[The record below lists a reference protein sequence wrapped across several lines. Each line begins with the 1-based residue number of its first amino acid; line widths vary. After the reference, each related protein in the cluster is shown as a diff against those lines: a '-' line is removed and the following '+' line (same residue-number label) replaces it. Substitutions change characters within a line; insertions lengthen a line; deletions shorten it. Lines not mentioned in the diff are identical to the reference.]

1 MYSKLKIYSFKG
13 LEVRTVEIDGKPWFV
28 VRDLCA
34 GLEIGRS
41 GTNANDVAK
50 RLLKSSELRKEFI
63 PTTFCRGSLKQNTER
78 KMLLTNES
86 GVYALIMRSNKP
98 EAQEFRFWVTSEVLP
113 SLNNTGSYTMS
124 QKSQEVQSTAGNGML
139 ELPDAMEGVKVSLT
153 LTGEI
158 GQMRGIIGALLGQ

>member
-1 MYSKLKIYSFKG
+1 MYSNLKIYSFKG
-13 LEVRTVEIDGKPWFV
+13 LEVRTVEIDGEYWFV

-34 GLEIGRS
+34 GLDIGRS

-50 RLLKSSELRKEFI
+50 RALKCSELRKEFI

-98 EAQEFRFWVTSEVLP
+98 DAQDFRHWVTNEVLP
-113 SLNNTGSYTMS
+113 SIRKTGSYTMS
-124 QKSQEVQSTAGNGML
+124 QKSQEVHPTAGNGML
-139 ELPDAMEGVKVSLT
+139 ELPDAMDGVRVSLT
-153 LTGEI
+153 LTGDI
-158 GQMRGIIGALLGQ
+158 DKLRGIIGVLLGQ

>member
-1 MYSKLKIYSFKG
+1 MYSNLKIYSFKG
-13 LEVRTVEIDGKPWFV
+13 LEVRTVEIDGEYWFV

-34 GLEIGRS
+34 GLDIGRS

-50 RLLKSSELRKEFI
+50 RALKCSELRKEFI
-63 PTTFCRGSLKQNTER
+63 PTTFIGRNVKRVAER

-98 EAQEFRFWVTSEVLP
+98 EAQEFRHWVTSEVLP
-113 SLNNTGSYTMS
+113 SIRKTGSYTMP
-124 QKSQEVQSTAGNGML
+124 QVSQEAQPTAVEN
-139 ELPDAMEGVKVSLT
+139 ELVLPKLVAGVRVSLT

-158 GQMRGIIGALLGQ
+158 EKLREVIGALVGQ